1 MSEISLVDRIICAAS
16 AAWKDDGE
24 VLATGI
30 GIVPRLAASLC
41 MLTHNR
47 DLMMTDSE
55 AWLMQEPVPVGP
67 RGDYVMKRESWMGFA
82 RIFDN
87 VWSAISILA
96 WSDWLTL
103 IILITFV
110 VRGFIQ
116 GLAKEVISF
125 IFVIIAIIL
134 AWLYYEPFAKTFLSS
149 WINSDNQSTYA
160 LSFGGLFLSA
170 WFIKKGLYR
179 IASASASNQNSN
191 DLNRPFAN
199 SVIFVIVGIFSFNFL
214 GTVSDL
220 KTIEAIITNESLRSF
235 VSFVLI
241 FVILMA
247 GLFALSKLLN
257 IKVDTENPSIMA
269 PVYEGILSAL
279 SSLDTLIN
287 ARNVDGLK
295 NKFFGAILGLFIGG
309 TFVLIVVLIL
319 QNMSWVTQNHA
330 WVETSGALRTFQDW
344 SVDVKPVL
352 SKYLL
357 FVELDP
363 GDVVVEFI
371 ESEILK
377 D

>member
-1 MSEISLVDRIICAAS
+1 M
-16 AAWKDDGE
+16 
-24 VLATGI
+24 
-30 GIVPRLAASLC
+30 
-41 MLTHNR
+41 
-47 DLMMTDSE
+47 
-55 AWLMQEPVPVGP
+55 
-67 RGDYVMKRESWMGFA
+67 
-82 RIFDN
+82 
-87 VWSAISILA
+87 
-96 WSDWLTL
+96 
-103 IILITFV
+103 
-110 VRGFIQ
+110 
-116 GLAKEVISF
+116 
-125 IFVIIAIIL
+125 
-134 AWLYYEPFAKTFLSS
+134 
-149 WINSDNQSTYA
+149 
-160 LSFGGLFLSA
+160 
-170 WFIKKGLYR
+170 
-179 IASASASNQNSN
+179 
-191 DLNRPFAN
+191 
-199 SVIFVIVGIFSFNFL
+199 IFVIVGIFSFNFL
-214 GTVSDL
+214 GAVSDL
-220 KTIEAIITNESLRSF
+220 TTIEAIITNESLRSF
-235 VSFVLI
+235 VSFLLI
-241 FVILMA
+241 FVILMV

-295 NKFFGAILGLFIGG
+295 NKFLGAILGLFIGG